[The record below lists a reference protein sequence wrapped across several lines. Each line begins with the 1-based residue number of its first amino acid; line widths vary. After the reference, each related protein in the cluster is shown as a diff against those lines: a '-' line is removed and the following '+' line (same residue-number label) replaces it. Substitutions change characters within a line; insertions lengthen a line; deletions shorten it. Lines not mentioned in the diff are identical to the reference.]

1 MSDVKIVL
9 NRSGVKELLRSPE
22 MQQICKDHAY
32 AAKSRLGPG
41 YEVTYMVGKNR
52 ANARIE
58 ATTMGAR
65 IRNIRNNELLKAL
78 K

>member
-22 MQQICKDHAY
+22 MQQICKDYAY
-32 AAKSRLGPG
+32 AAKSRLGTG

>member
-9 NRSGVKELLRSPE
+9 NRSGVKQLLKSQE

-58 ATTMGAR
+58 AKTLKAR
-65 IRNIRNNELLKAL
+65 MQNLRNNELLKAL